1 MSGYLIFDMV
11 FMVGEKYII
20 FENIWRSMNA
30 IWELITL
37 CPPLGL
43 SYLAFCWD
51 SFESSIVR
59 LEECLLFKEMRW
71 EDYG

>member
-1 MSGYLIFDMV
+1 
-11 FMVGEKYII
+11 
-20 FENIWRSMNA
+20 MNA

-59 LEECLLFKEMRW
+59 LEECLLLKEMRW
-71 EDYG
+71 EDYID